1 MSRTAYV
8 GQPIHPDALELLRS
22 HATVMLGYGPHAT
35 SLEDAAPNVDA
46 IMVHFQTID
55 EPLIRKAPKLRV
67 IARHGVGVDNIDV
80 AAAEAR
86 GIPVLIAAQAN
97 FRSVA
102 EHVIALLLAVRRQV
116 ARGDALVRADK
127 FAERDA
133 TYLGEEVHGTTI
145 GVIGFGRVGSH
156 VAKIAH
162 GLGIKVLGYDPFLR
176 ADQISRS
183 GGEPADSLDSLLA
196 SSDAVTINIPLTP
209 RTRGMLGQQQIGLMR
224 RNAVLI
230 QTARGG
236 IVDEDALIAAVR
248 RGELA
253 GAGLDVFDSEPPRPD
268 SPLLSMD
275 QFVLSPHVG
284 AYTRAAERQMGLFA
298 AQAITDVWNG
308 VDPDTPDRTWCRA
321 PQERSGS
328 AE

>member
-1 MSRTAYV
+1 MSRRVYV
-8 GQPIHPDALELLRS
+8 GQPIHADALELLRS
-22 HATVMLGYGPHAT
+22 HGTVVPGYGPGAT
-35 SLEDAAPNVDA
+35 SLEDAAPNVEA
-46 IMVHFQTID
+46 IMAHWQVID
-55 EPLIRKAPKLRV
+55 EPLIRGAPKLRV
-67 IARHGVGVDNIDV
+67 IARHGVGVDNIDL

-86 GIPVLIAAQAN
+86 RIPVLIAAHAN

-127 FAERDA
+127 FAERDP
-133 TYLGEEVHGTTI
+133 TFLGEEVYGTTI

-156 VAKIAH
+156 VAKIAR
-162 GLGIKVLGYDPFLR
+162 GLCMNVLGYDPFLR
-176 ADQISRS
+176 ADEISRR
-183 GGEPADSLDSLLA
+183 GGEPIDSLDSLLV
-196 SSDAVTINIPLTP
+196 SSDAVTVNIPLTP

-230 QTARGG
+230 QTSRGG
-236 IVDEDALIAAVR
+236 IVDEDALIAAVQ

-253 GAGLDVFDSEPPRPD
+253 GAGLDVFESEPPRPD

-284 AYTRAAERQMGLFA
+284 AYTRSAERHMGLYA
-298 AQAITDVWNG
+298 AQGIVDVWNG
-308 VDPDTPDRTWCRA
+308 VDPDSPDRSWCRA
-321 PQERSGS
+321 PST
-328 AE
+328 